1 MTRPRRRSQQRS
13 FQKSPCRRVETS
25 CVHPLHVTC
34 KKKPTRT
41 RGLFCSSIAVLCVC
55 LAFLQDSGSAEKDDC
70 PLQAS
75 GELRV
80 LSMAGVAGAVES
92 TATRTMP
99 PTLLTCSILRRGYS
113 DACERLLRATA
124 FQEMEKD
131 RMMKLGW

>member
-1 MTRPRRRSQQRS
+1 M
-13 FQKSPCRRVETS
+13 
-25 CVHPLHVTC
+25 
-34 KKKPTRT
+34 
-41 RGLFCSSIAVLCVC
+41 
-55 LAFLQDSGSAEKDDC
+55 QDSGSAEKDDH

-80 LSMAGVAGAVES
+80 LSMAGVAGPVES
-92 TATRTMP
+92 TATMP

>member
-1 MTRPRRRSQQRS
+1 M
-13 FQKSPCRRVETS
+13 
-25 CVHPLHVTC
+25 
-34 KKKPTRT
+34 
-41 RGLFCSSIAVLCVC
+41 
-55 LAFLQDSGSAEKDDC
+55 QDSGSAEQDDR
-70 PLQAS
+70 PLPAS

-92 TATRTMP
+92 TATMP
-99 PTLLTCSILRRGYS
+99 PTLLTCSILRRDYS

>member
-1 MTRPRRRSQQRS
+1 MASGAEADEASGANDEAEKEEPAEILSKVS
-13 FQKSPCRRVETS
+13 VPEGGNFMCPSPPCD
-25 CVHPLHVTC
+25 
-34 KKKPTRT
+34 
-41 RGLFCSSIAVLCVC
+41 
-55 LAFLQDSGSAEKDDC
+55 LQEEADKDSGSAEKDDC

-92 TATRTMP
+92 TATRTM
-99 PTLLTCSILRRGYS
+99 GYS